1 MERLEIFHKFFSAR
15 CHDYANWIIIISI
28 ILWCQLMTPCLLYWD
43 ALLPWSQKNIE
54 LQTSRHEFADRI
66 HQNKQEFAGE
76 KRSEGK
82 TGRKSSPFQEH
93 VAQSSA
99 IGHLHAQILSVSLP
113 QFSRLFCLLSSKIL
127 QNSLLDLYLV
137 HICRYKLSL
146 FAKPAHKNSPRL
158 AIKFKIFESLVCD
171 GQKSTGAGTRQV
183 IG

>member
-1 MERLEIFHKFFSAR
+1 M
-15 CHDYANWIIIISI
+15 
-28 ILWCQLMTPCLLYWD
+28 LWRHLVTTCLLHSLCFLD
-43 ALLPWSQKNIE
+43 SQRNIE
-54 LQTSRHEFADRI
+54 LETSRHEFADRI
-66 HQNKQEFAGE
+66 HQNKQEFDGE

-99 IGHLHAQILSVSLP
+99 IGDLHAWILSVSLL
-113 QFSRLFCLLSSKIL
+113 QISRLFCLLSSKIL
-127 QNSLLDLYLV
+127 QNSLLDLHLV
-137 HICRYKLSL
+137 DIRWYKLAF

-158 AIKFKIFESLVCD
+158 AIKFKIFESSVCH